1 MMTMVNLMTM
11 MMTTCM
17 IKLRMMVGPGKVD
30 GQHVARYPVVE
41 EPQQQRLP
49 GIPVDDEDGG
59 GVGDTDDTWLPGFK
73 TWLPGFFIGSKTWL
87 PEFLLVKKPGYKGFL
102 LVQKPGCKGFYWL
115 KRLGCQAQGFYWLKI
130 KPGCEG

>member
-1 MMTMVNLMTM
+1 MMTIMMMMIKMMM

-49 GIPVDDEDGG
+49 GIPDEDSGG
-59 GVGDTDDTWLPGFK
+59 GGGGDDGDDDVDETDDTDTWLPGFK
-73 TWLPGFFIGSKTWL
+73 NMVARVFTG
-87 PEFLLVKKPGYKGFL
+87 
-102 LVQKPGCKGFYWL
+102 
-115 KRLGCQAQGFYWLKI
+115 
-130 KPGCEG
+130 

>member
-1 MMTMVNLMTM
+1 MTMVNLMTM

-30 GQHVARYPVVE
+30 GQHVACYPVVE

-49 GIPVDDEDGG
+49 GVPDDDEERDCGG
-59 GVGDTDDTWLPGFK
+59 GGGDVGDDGDDSGDGDDGDDTDTWLQ
-73 TWLPGFFIGSKTWL
+73 
-87 PEFLLVKKPGYKGFL
+87 GFL
-102 LVQKPGCKGFYWL
+102 LVQKPGC
-115 KRLGCQAQGFYWLKI
+115 QGLYRLKI